1 MLRKKHEIKILK
13 KSDLDFPQK
22 LKELKKCPEQIYVM
36 GNEKILNDYMI
47 SVVGARDCSFES
59 IKIAKEISEG
69 ISKLNKIIVS
79 GFAKGIDS
87 VAHNESVKN
96 NSKTV
101 AVIGSGLERIYPKQN
116 SYLID
121 SIIENDGAI
130 ISEHSPSESPQR
142 YYFSLRNRI
151 IAALSNVLVV
161 IQAREKSGSLITVK
175 YAEELMRPILVVPGA
190 VEDCGYTGSN
200 LLIKKGNRS
209 VNSFKDVYDFLAEN
223 ESLEII
229 YTNPV
234 IPTELLD
241 VYNAISENGNSVN
254 DIYIKTNLNINDI
267 QYKLVLLE
275 MRGLIQK
282 GIDGLFYTNRRVTRF

>member
-22 LKELKKCPEQIYVM
+22 LKELKKYPEQIYVM

-79 GFAKGIDS
+79 GFAKGVDS

-209 VNSFKDVYDFLAEN
+209 VNSFKDVYDFLVEN
-223 ESLEII
+223 ESLDII

-254 DIYIKTNLNINDI
+254 DIYMKTNLNINDI